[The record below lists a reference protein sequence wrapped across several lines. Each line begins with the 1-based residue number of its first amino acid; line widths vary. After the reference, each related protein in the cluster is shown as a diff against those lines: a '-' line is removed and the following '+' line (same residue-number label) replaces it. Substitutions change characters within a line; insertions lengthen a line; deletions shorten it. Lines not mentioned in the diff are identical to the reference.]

1 MTRVQHAHVFF
12 SSSTGGGAGE
22 ASPGPSGETTAL
34 RGAAGEDEGPAP
46 PPEDADFP
54 PEKAAAGA
62 AGVGGFGFAV
72 DAGWGLSPPN
82 SRPPSW
88 EASADAGGSLPGSG
102 AVTEDDLGS
111 RRRVIARGKGAGID
125 ENDGI
130 DFPPFS
136 FVFTDFTWTI
146 LFTLSLAEE
155 QRMMLNASD
164 QYYVMLES
172 QLRAHG

>member
-1 MTRVQHAHVFF
+1 M
-12 SSSTGGGAGE
+12 
-22 ASPGPSGETTAL
+22 PN
-34 RGAAGEDEGPAP
+34 
-46 PPEDADFP
+46 ADFTQD
-54 PEKAAAGA
+54 KVAAAT
-62 AGVGGFGFAV
+62 AGGRFGFAGG
-72 DAGWGLSPPN
+72 GWALSPPN
-82 SRPPSW
+82 SRPSSW
-88 EASADAGGSLPGSG
+88 EASVDERSSSAGAG
-102 AVTEDDLGS
+102 AAAEDDLGL